1 MLLLQ
6 PQQRK
11 NVPFVIRVPY
21 SKIVPNNPVFSHSV
35 AWKAKQPQPMK
46 SSKEDSEQSQQQQ
59 EQEQPQQSDL
69 EVSQFHS
76 QDTNGQV
83 VFGFNSPDQMRI
95 ETRNADGTV
104 HGTYSYLD
112 PYGQII
118 KVSETWVSLILH
130 STRLSLFFM
139 SSIMVKLENL

>member
-21 SKIVPNNPVFSHSV
+21 SEILPNNPVFSHSV
-35 AWKAKQPQPMK
+35 AWKAKPPQPLK
-46 SSKEDSEQSQQQQ
+46 SSKEDGEEPLQQ
-59 EQEQPQQSDL
+59 EQEQSQQSDL
-69 EVSQFHS
+69 QVSQFHS

-112 PYGQII
+112 PYGQVI
-118 KVSETWVSLILH
+118 KVSGV
-130 STRLSLFFM
+130 
-139 SSIMVKLENL
+139 